1 MNIAWPAA
9 EIRWKWL
16 RPGAT
21 ANELPPASVAS
32 WLNAGPATAVKNGAH
47 RVVYRVDLAHGPVYL
62 KHYRCLRLGDV
73 LRQVVR
79 PSASQRESRRALE
92 LARRG
97 IPSAAPLA
105 VGEIRRGGLVG
116 DNFLVT
122 LGIADSCPLDE
133 FVRTRLAAWPSQ
145 HRDRWRRRL
154 IRSVARFCAKLH
166 QAGAEHDD
174 LHLGNLLVRL
184 DADGLPRCTSAGEID
199 VHLIDVPGVRFSRPL
214 PWRRSRLNLA
224 MLCGSATTC
233 AGSADLARFWIDY
246 LRARSDLAISDRAEA
261 AGELSRSIVAAMR
274 DKQRSRDRR
283 VWGNNRDYYRLVQ
296 TSGSACA
303 IAELSR
309 PALAELLADAR
320 GFVSRWLSRPIKLG
334 HRSIVVQGEL
344 QLGDERVDVAVK
356 RWREPAWRRR
366 LRGRWSSRA
375 ARQWHRANALL
386 ARDIATPQPLA
397 CLELPRAAG
406 AAESV
411 LIARW
416 EHDAVDLHRRAWDL
430 AGLPAKTRRQA
441 ADRAAVAL
449 GQLVGRL
456 HFWRIAHRDL
466 KWGNLL
472 ITADEAPRALVTDLD
487 GLRLPGRWRMA
498 GLLPHRTR
506 VRNLARLA
514 ASLALHPW
522 VSRTTCLRFL
532 RSYLE
537 HEPSRGSDDWKRLAC
552 DVTTAAERYVAVA
565 RRQQRPL
572 G

>member
-16 RPGAT
+16 RPGAS
-21 ANELPPASVAS
+21 AEVPPPASVAS
-32 WLNAGPATAVKNGAH
+32 WLDAGPATAVKSGAH

-62 KHYRCLRLGDV
+62 KHYRCQRLGDV

-79 PSASQRESRRALE
+79 ASASQRESRRALE
-92 LARRG
+92 LTRRG
-97 IPSAAPLA
+97 IASAAPLA

-133 FVRTRLAAWPSQ
+133 FVRMRLADWPPQ
-145 HRDRWRRRL
+145 LGDRWRRRL
-154 IRSVARFCAKLH
+154 VRSVARFCAKLH
-166 QAGAEHDD
+166 QAGAEHND

-184 DADGLPRCTSAGEID
+184 DANGLPRCTPAGDIE

-214 PWRRSRLNLA
+214 PWRRTRNNLA

-233 AGSADLARFWIDY
+233 AGPADLARFWIDY
-246 LRARSDLAISDRAEA
+246 LRARSDLAISDRSVA
-261 AGELSRSIVAAMR
+261 AGELSRSIITAMR

-283 VWGNNRDYYRLVQ
+283 VWGNNRDYYRLAQ
-296 TSGSACA
+296 PTGSACA
-303 IAELSR
+303 VAELPR
-309 PALAELLADAR
+309 PALAELLAGAR
-320 GFVSRWLSRPIKLG
+320 GFVNRWLSRPIKLG

-344 QLGDERVDVAVK
+344 QVGDERVDVAVK

-366 LRGRWSSRA
+366 LQGRWSSRA
-375 ARQWHRANALL
+375 ARQWHRAHALL
-386 ARDIATPQPLA
+386 ARDIATPRPVA
-397 CLELPRAAG
+397 CLELATAAG
-406 AAESV
+406 VAESV

-416 EHDAVDLHRRAWDL
+416 EHEAIDLHRRAWAL
-430 AGLPAKTRRQA
+430 ASLPAKTRRQA

-466 KWGNLL
+466 KWCNLL
-472 ITADEAPRALVTDLD
+472 ITADDTPRALVTDLD

-498 GLLPHRTR
+498 GPLAYRTR

-532 RSYLE
+532 RSYLA
-537 HEPSRGSDDWKRLAC
+537 HEPSRGSDDWKRLAR
-552 DVTTAAERYVAVA
+552 DVASAAERYVAVA
-565 RRQQRPL
+565 RREQRPL